1 MDTTGSFA
9 DAGAASITSRWVD
22 PFFFLGRAFASP
34 LQCGALLPSSST
46 LGRTMAQLVRGQSIV
61 ELGPGSGSITRHLL
75 ARISP
80 EGRILALELDAAM
93 ATHLGK
99 TLVDPRLIVQVGNAS
114 HLKDCLSTAGWEQS
128 DCIVSGLPF
137 QAMAPTQR
145 HAILTAARDSLSPS
159 GRFIAFQYGLR
170 LLPTFKRHFRKV
182 KVVGPIWNNLPPAY
196 VVVGLAEPYVS
207 GHPTSAP
214 KWPGEVSPLLNPDV
228 FPNVGGLPPP

>member
-1 MDTTGSFA
+1 MDTPESFA
-9 DAGAASITSRWVD
+9 DAGAASTTSRWVD

-34 LQCGALLPSSST
+34 LQCGALLPSSSA

-75 ARISP
+75 ARLSP

-93 ATHLGK
+93 ATHLRES
-99 TLVDPRLIVQVGNAS
+99 LMDPRLIIQVGNAS
-114 HLKDCLSTAGWEQS
+114 LLKDCLSTAGWGQS

-145 HAILTAARDSLSPS
+145 HAILAAARDSLSSS

-170 LLPTFKRHFRKV
+170 LLPTFKHHFRKV

-196 VVVGLAEPYVS
+196 VVVGLAEPFVS
-207 GHPTSAP
+207 SHPTSAP
-214 KWPGEVSPLLNPDV
+214 KRPSRVPPL
-228 FPNVGGLPPP
+228 

>member
-1 MDTTGSFA
+1 MDTPESFA
-9 DAGAASITSRWVD
+9 DVGAASTTSRWVD

-34 LQCGALLPSSST
+34 LQCGALLPSSSA

-75 ARISP
+75 ARLSP

-93 ATHLGK
+93 ATHLREN
-99 TLVDPRLIVQVGNAS
+99 LMDPRLIIQVGNAS
-114 HLKDCLSTAGWEQS
+114 LLKDCLSTAGWGQS

-145 HAILTAARDSLSPS
+145 HAILVAARDSLSPS

-170 LLPTFKRHFRKV
+170 LLPTFKHHFRKV

-196 VVVGLAEPYVS
+196 VVVGLAESFVS
-207 GHPTSAP
+207 SHPTPVP
-214 KWPGEVSPLLNPDV
+214 KRPGRVSPLQ
-228 FPNVGGLPPP
+228 

>member
-1 MDTTGSFA
+1 MDTIGSFA
-9 DAGAASITSRWVD
+9 GADTASTTSRWVD
-22 PFFFLGRAFASP
+22 PFFFLGRVFASP

-75 ARISP
+75 ARLNP
-80 EGRILALELDAAM
+80 EGRILALELDVAM
-93 ATHLGK
+93 AVHLGNN
-99 TLVDPRLIVQVGNAS
+99 LVDHRLIVQVGNAS
-114 HLKDCLSTAGWEQS
+114 HLKDYLSTAGWAQS
-128 DCIVSGLPF
+128 DSIVSGLPF
-137 QAMAPTQR
+137 QAMSPAQR
-145 HAILTAARDSLSPS
+145 HAILAAARDSLSPT

-196 VVVGLAEPYVS
+196 VVVGLAEPSVS

-214 KWPGEVSPLLNPDV
+214 KWPR
-228 FPNVGGLPPP
+228 